1 MMRRG
6 GLELYFVLY
15 LAALMLLLSD
25 SPKRETELA
34 STAIRSLVASTFTL
48 VVEKPTLLCRAI
60 VDGDSIK
67 IVHFDSLNT
76 IVPTGLVDSLR
87 YTITVTDQATGAEET
102 STADGSLKVG
112 NVRLQARQV
121 GQALRIHWQITP
133 HRQSQ
138 LYRVRIIARAQPQL
152 PTTIPAQQRHQLEP
166 LLAGADNLLGSEAT
180 FLVGYLAEERAQP
193 QQPLPSL
200 DSALESRIRSLFAQQ
215 LQLQPS
221 GGTFSIVPELPVVE
235 TIPFLTWENRL
246 AVYGAS
252 LERDIAQAP
261 IVTGIGNVVVTI
273 EGNALHLRGVTTQ
286 PGSAQARIRLVRRDG
301 TESSASFTVVSTPLQ
316 APSVPSVMYPG
327 IEYRFEPNLP
337 QLSGTTPRA
346 VLRDESGT
354 IRASS
359 NGQPFSFTASIA
371 DTGRRFL
378 FERYAGTERIG
389 QTLAIFCEMFPQPE
403 IVSIRRESERL
414 YHVVTRSYGLAS
426 DSRARVRLELE
437 PSSAGRVQ
445 ELYGDQS
452 FDTENHV
459 RLQHFRVQLQATA
472 SIRALNGYG
481 QRSPAREL
489 SPR

>member
-1 MMRRG
+1 
-6 GLELYFVLY
+6 
-15 LAALMLLLSD
+15 
-25 SPKRETELA
+25 
-34 STAIRSLVASTFTL
+34 
-48 VVEKPTLLCRAI
+48 
-60 VDGDSIK
+60 
-67 IVHFDSLNT
+67 
-76 IVPTGLVDSLR
+76 
-87 YTITVTDQATGAEET
+87 
-102 STADGSLKVG
+102 
-112 NVRLQARQV
+112 
-121 GQALRIHWQITP
+121 
-133 HRQSQ
+133 
-138 LYRVRIIARAQPQL
+138 
-152 PTTIPAQQRHQLEP
+152 
-166 LLAGADNLLGSEAT
+166 
-180 FLVGYLAEERAQP
+180 
-193 QQPLPSL
+193 
-200 DSALESRIRSLFAQQ
+200 
-215 LQLQPS
+215 
-221 GGTFSIVPELPVVE
+221 
-235 TIPFLTWENRL
+235 
-246 AVYGAS
+246 
-252 LERDIAQAP
+252 
-261 IVTGIGNVVVTI
+261 
-273 EGNALHLRGVTTQ
+273 
-286 PGSAQARIRLVRRDG
+286 
-301 TESSASFTVVSTPLQ
+301 
-316 APSVPSVMYPG
+316 MYPG

-389 QTLAIFCEMFPQPE
+389 QTIAIFCEMFPQPE